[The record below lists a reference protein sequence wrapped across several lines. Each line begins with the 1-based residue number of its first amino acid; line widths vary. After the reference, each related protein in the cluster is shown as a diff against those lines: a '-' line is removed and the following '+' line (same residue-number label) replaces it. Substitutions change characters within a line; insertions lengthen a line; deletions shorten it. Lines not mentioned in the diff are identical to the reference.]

1 MKILVTMIFLISSTQ
16 ALSSTSWTNSNL
28 SISDLISKGYEV
40 IDVRERRLQKLGD
53 YNIYYTL
60 INKENGST
68 YICLVQ
74 FELEPST
81 YPLFTACYE
90 EK

>member
-53 YNIYYTL
+53 
-60 INKENGST
+60 
-68 YICLVQ
+68 
-74 FELEPST
+74 
-81 YPLFTACYE
+81 
-90 EK
+90 